1 METTSTPKGR
11 PTKSAIERIASTADS
26 AVERIAS
33 TVDRIL
39 NLAARKLR
47 AAKKGKKKR
56 KRDVEGRH
64 GDGI

>member
-11 PTKSAIERIASTADS
+11 PTKSAI
-26 AVERIAS
+26 ERIAS

-64 GDGI
+64 GDGV